1 MKNDKKFSY
10 VQLITAVIVSVLLAI
25 AGTYWV
31 VKETHLFSSEAS
43 RENQAVLDGNLSS
56 VEEVFNLILTN
67 YLGEVDEEELI
78 KGAIGGMTAAIGDPY
93 SGFYTGLDKEE
104 LDEVITGSFEGIG
117 ATMSLKN
124 ELPTISEPPIPGTP
138 AEKARLQANDVI
150 LKVDGVET
158 AGKALTEVVKKIRG
172 EKGTEVTLTIE
183 RSGDVFDVTLVRDTV
198 PVYSVTTEVSPE
210 NKSVGVVSV
219 STFNQNTADE
229 FIKGINKLRDSGA
242 KSFIIDLR
250 GNPGGSLDQVLS
262 VSSRFLKDD
271 QVILQVQ
278 DSSGKTEK
286 ILAGKDLD
294 KGDKITE
301 KTIVL
306 VDRNSASASEIFAA
320 ALKENNRAE
329 VIGEQTFGKG
339 TMQVVKSLSEDTELK
354 LTTNKW
360 LTPKGNWLN
369 EKGLEPTIE
378 VAYPDYY
385 EVRAI
390 DTSNSFQLGASGQS
404 VESINIILGALGY
417 SYEEDDHQQFTN
429 KTAEGVKAFQ
439 QDENLSVT
447 GIVDKQTAN
456 QLSVRLVEH
465 LKANDA
471 QMTRALT
478 EIAE

>member
-1 MKNDKKFSY
+1 MTG
-10 VQLITAVIVSVLLAI
+10 IIVSVLLAV
-25 AGTYWV
+25 AGTYLV
-31 VKETHLFSSEAS
+31 LKETQGLSSRTAQES
-43 RENQAVLDGNLSS
+43 QATLDGNLSS
-56 VEEVFNLILTN
+56 VEEVFNLILAN
-67 YLGEVDEEELI
+67 YLGDVDEEELV
-78 KGAIGGMTAAIGDPY
+78 KGAIAGMTAAIGDPY

-138 AEKARLQANDVI
+138 AERARLQENDVI

-158 AGKALTEVVKKIRG
+158 AGKALTDVVKKIRG

-183 RSGDVFDVTLVRDTV
+183 RGGDVFDVTLVRDTV
-198 PVYSVTTEVSPE
+198 PVHSVSVDISPE
-210 NKSVGVVSV
+210 NKSVGIVNV
-219 STFNQNTADE
+219 STFSQNTGKE
-229 FIKGINKLRDSGA
+229 FNKGIEELRSSGA
-242 KSFIIDLR
+242 TSFIIDLR
-250 GNPGGSLDQVLS
+250 GNPGGSLDQVLMMA
-262 VSSRFLKDD
+262 SRFLKDD

-278 DSSGKTEK
+278 DGEGKTEK
-286 ILAGKDLD
+286 ITAGEDLD
-294 KGDKITE
+294 EGNKITE

-329 VIGEQTFGKG
+329 IIGEQTFGKG

-360 LTPKGNWLN
+360 LTPDGNWLN
-369 EKGLEPTIE
+369 EEGLPPSIE

-390 DTSNSFQLGASGQS
+390 DTANSFQLGASGQS
-404 VESINIILGALGY
+404 VESINQMLAALGY
-417 SYEEDDHQQFTN
+417 SSSETQDQFTDE
-429 KTAEGVKAFQ
+429 TVAGVKAFQ
-439 QDENLSVT
+439 EKEKLSVT
-447 GIVDKQTAN
+447 GVVDKQTAN
-456 QLSVRLVEH
+456 QLGIRLVEH

-471 QMTRALT
+471 QMRRALT
-478 EIAE
+478 EIAK

>member
-10 VQLITAVIVSVLLAI
+10 SQLMTGIIVSVLLAV
-25 AGTYWV
+25 AGTYLV
-31 VKETHLFSSEAS
+31 LKETQGLSSRTAQES
-43 RENQAVLDGNLSS
+43 QATLDGNLSS
-56 VEEVFNLILTN
+56 VEEVFNLILAN
-67 YLGEVDEEELI
+67 YLGDVDEEELV
-78 KGAIGGMTAAIGDPY
+78 KGAIAGMTAAIGDPY

-138 AEKARLQANDVI
+138 AERARLQENDVI

-158 AGKALTEVVKKIRG
+158 AGKALTDVVKKIRG

-183 RSGDVFDVTLVRDTV
+183 RGGDVFDVTLVRDTV
-198 PVYSVTTEVSPE
+198 PVHSVSVDISPE
-210 NKSVGVVSV
+210 NKSVGIVNV
-219 STFNQNTADE
+219 STFSQNTGKE
-229 FIKGINKLRDSGA
+229 FNKGIEELRSSGA
-242 KSFIIDLR
+242 TSFIIDLR
-250 GNPGGSLDQVLS
+250 GNPGGSLDQVLMMA
-262 VSSRFLKDD
+262 SRFLKDD

-278 DSSGKTEK
+278 DGEGKTEK
-286 ILAGKDLD
+286 ITAGEDLD
-294 KGDKITE
+294 EGNKITE

-329 VIGEQTFGKG
+329 IIGEQTFGKG

-360 LTPKGNWLN
+360 LTPDGNWLN
-369 EKGLEPTIE
+369 EEGLPPSIE

-390 DTSNSFQLGASGQS
+390 DTANSFQLGASGQS
-404 VESINIILGALGY
+404 VESINQMLAALGY
-417 SYEEDDHQQFTN
+417 SSSETQDQFTDE
-429 KTAEGVKAFQ
+429 TVAGVKAFQ
-439 QDENLSVT
+439 EKEKLSVT
-447 GIVDKQTAN
+447 GVVDKQTAN
-456 QLSVRLVEH
+456 QLGIRLVEH

-471 QMTRALT
+471 QMRRALT
-478 EIAE
+478 EIAK